1 MVFDIIVLQ
10 TLTASFAFFDAN
22 PTLVEHPGHIFVKTC
37 KNDMQKFI
45 MLKICLAGKN
55 LSSTAGTDLT
65 VVVSELIS

>member
-1 MVFDIIVLQ
+1 M
-10 TLTASFAFFDAN
+10 
-22 PTLVEHPGHIFVKTC
+22 EHPGHIFVKTC